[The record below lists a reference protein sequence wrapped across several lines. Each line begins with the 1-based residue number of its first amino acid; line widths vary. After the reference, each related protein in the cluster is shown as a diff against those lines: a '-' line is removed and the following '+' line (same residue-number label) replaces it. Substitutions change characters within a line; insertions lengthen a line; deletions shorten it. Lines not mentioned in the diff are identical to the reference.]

1 MKWKILL
8 RWLKLWEKQKRI
20 VIFYLWIAVLFIIK
34 GVNMKTEDIAKLQQ
48 QKEALDEVEQI
59 IKQWV
64 IKRRWQ
70 EDLDH
75 YEDLRKQFMYG

>member
-1 MKWKILL
+1 
-8 RWLKLWEKQKRI
+8 
-20 VIFYLWIAVLFIIK
+20 
-34 GVNMKTEDIAKLQQ
+34 MKTEDIAKLQQ

>member
-1 MKWKILL
+1 MKIEDKV
-8 RWLKLWEKQKRI
+8 KLE
-20 VIFYLWIAVLFIIK
+20 
-34 GVNMKTEDIAKLQQ
+34 N
-48 QKEALDEVEQI
+48 QKEAMDELEQI

-64 IKRRWQ
+64 FKRRWQ